1 MLTIIPDKL
10 KKSAPQSE
18 QSIYEAF
25 RGITAREDWVV
36 FHSLKTASGK
46 GSLRA
51 EVDFMVLIPG
61 KGIVLIEAKGATSVK
76 LNNGEWQMEG
86 VPESAK
92 NKDPFLQ
99 IDGAAGGIR
108 THLRRDK
115 FELHKIPFARI
126 VWFTKI
132 QEKEASID
140 STGAQFQPHEL
151 AWADQIGSIIKVVEK
166 AVNERYQ
173 LDRTDRN
180 LNSDPKSFTP
190 EMVKQITASLSSQM
204 QAGVSP
210 ERAARILADQRE
222 RATQEQEAVLEML
235 KKNDAIFFEGEAGTG
250 KTHLL
255 TKLAVRDAKLGRNVL
270 YCCYNELLAA
280 DIHAKYGAHPQI
292 EVTSFNALLLRVAGV
307 KANKEDENWFDV
319 ELPGK
324 ALEKLAKS
332 PHLAEYDTICI
343 DEFQD
348 LVSRPKILEALLAL
362 RRNQPRPAHV
372 YLAADDGQQ
381 IFTKGDLQES
391 WKVAKDALPNL
402 AHVTLSTNVR
412 QPPELSIA
420 IHQLLQM
427 PYLHLSHRIETGMP
441 WSLTVLATKEE
452 TKLRDLS
459 QVLQKL
465 AEQHPGVKARV
476 LSPFRAKS
484 ALGKAFNQSETHS
497 SDERWLKKNSKHDSN
512 PDGEIKWR
520 SISKFK
526 GLEDQIIVITDI
538 SQAAEEKLAQG
549 GRRLKDQIF
558 VGATRSTQH
567 VVLLVQDEVL
577 PASMSLKSFVSN

>member
-10 KKSAPQSE
+10 KKTAPQSE
-18 QSIYEAF
+18 QSIFEAF

-76 LNNGEWQMEG
+76 LANGEWHMEG
-86 VPESAK
+86 VAESAK

-99 IDGAAGGIR
+99 LDGAAGGIR

-115 FELHKIPFARI
+115 FELHKIPFARV

-132 QEKEASID
+132 LESEASID
-140 STGAQFQPHEL
+140 STGAQFRPHEL
-151 AWADQIGSIIKVVEK
+151 AWADQLGSIIKVVEK

-180 LNSDPKSFTP
+180 LNSDPKSFTD
-190 EMVKQITASLSSQM
+190 EMVKQISASLSAHM

-210 ERAARILADQRE
+210 ERAARMLADQRE
-222 RATQEQEAVLEML
+222 RATAEQEVLLNML
-235 KKNDAIFFEGEAGTG
+235 AKNDAIFFEGEAGTG

-270 YCCYNELLAA
+270 YCCYNELLAD
-280 DIHAKYGAHPQI
+280 DINKKFGAHPQI
-292 EVTSFNALLLRVAGV
+292 EVVSFNALLLRLAGV
-307 KANKEDENWFDV
+307 KENKDGEQWFDQ
-319 ELPGK
+319 ELPQK
-324 ALEKLAKS
+324 ALDKIAKS
-332 PHLAEYDTICI
+332 ASLAEYDSICI

-348 LVSRPKILEALLAL
+348 LVSRPKILEAILAI
-362 RRNQPRPAHV
+362 RRNKPRQAHV

-381 IFTKGDLQES
+381 IFTKGELQES

-420 IHQLLQM
+420 IHELLQM
-427 PYLHLSHRIETGMP
+427 PHLHLSHRIETGNP

-452 TKLRDLS
+452 NKLRELS

-465 AEQHPGVKARV
+465 AELYPDAKPRV

-484 ALGKAFNQSETHS
+484 ALGEAFTQSDTHS
-497 SDERWLKKNSKHDSN
+497 SDERWLKKHAKHDSN
-512 PDGEIKWR
+512 PDGEIRWR

-538 SQAAEEKLAQG
+538 SQAADDKLAQG

-567 VVLLVQDEVL
+567 VVLLVQDDVL
-577 PASMSLKSFVSN
+577 PASMSLKSFLK